1 MKCKIWICVKWVDLY
16 GSLFVLPLYYIY
28 LKKIVTCVFTGSDY
42 SVLYRLLLVTC
53 YRSGGVVD
61 GTLSER
67 MLHQSQSN
75 TLLN

>member
-1 MKCKIWICVKWVDLY
+1 MGPPIWLFICTSSVLH
-16 GSLFVLPLYYIY
+16 LF
-28 LKKIVTCVFTGSDY
+28 KKIVTCVFTGSDY

-61 GTLSER
+61 GRVSER